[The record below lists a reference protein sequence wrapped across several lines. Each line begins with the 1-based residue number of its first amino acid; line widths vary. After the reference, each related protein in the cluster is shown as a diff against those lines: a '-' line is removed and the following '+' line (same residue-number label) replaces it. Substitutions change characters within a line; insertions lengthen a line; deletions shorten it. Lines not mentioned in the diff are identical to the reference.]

1 MEIGGRQVGNTVDP
15 FFSYRYLV
23 SVSGTF
29 GQAKLAGG
37 FSDVSGLTVP
47 PNPQKLSGMH
57 KVGDVTLKRGV
68 VDSST
73 LWGWISQA
81 RNQSA
86 ISLCDAIITLRDRSN
101 HAVQS
106 WKLHNAVPKR
116 YTGPILGGKGGS
128 TAMEEL
134 VLSSEKIEIVP
145 PGLHR

>member
-1 MEIGGRQVGNTVDP
+1 VGNTADP

-23 SVSGTF
+23 SVFGTF
-29 GQAKLAGG
+29 GQAKLVGG
-37 FSDVSGLTVP
+37 FSDASGL
-47 PNPQKLSGMH
+47 NPQKLSGTH

-86 ISLCDAIITLRDRSN
+86 IPLRDAIITLRDQSN
-101 HAVQS
+101 HTVQS
-106 WKLHNAVPKR
+106 WKLQKAVPKK

-128 TAMEEL
+128 TAIEEL
-134 VLSSEKIEIVP
+134 VLSSETIEIVP
-145 PGLHR
+145 PGPHR

>member
-1 MEIGGRQVGNTVDP
+1 MGNTADP

-29 GQAKLAGG
+29 GQAKLVGG
-37 FSDVSGLTVP
+37 FSDVSGLTALI
-47 PNPQKLSGMH
+47 NPQRLSGTH

-81 RNQSA
+81 RNQGA
-86 ISLCDAIITLRDRSN
+86 IPWRDAIITLRDPSN
-101 HAVQS
+101 HPVQS
-106 WKLHNAVPKR
+106 WKLHKAVPKK

-134 VLSSEKIEIVP
+134 VLSSETIEIAP
-145 PGLHR
+145 PWPHR

>member
-1 MEIGGRQVGNTVDP
+1 MGNTADP

-23 SVSGTF
+23 VSEAF
-29 GQAKLAGG
+29 GQAKPVGG
-37 FSDVSGLTVP
+37 FSDVSGLTA
-47 PNPQKLSGMH
+47 NRKIAGSH

-86 ISLCDAIITLRDRSN
+86 IPLRDAIITLRDGSN

-106 WKLHNAVPKR
+106 WKLHKAVPKK

-134 VLSSEKIEIVP
+134 VLSSETIEIVP
-145 PGLHR
+145 PGPRR